1 MTGFL
6 IGFSLFAIGLCMLL
20 FAWLGI
26 RDERREMRQRANL
39 AFAGERPAT
48 GGSTAKGRGLVTQAD
63 DWLKTAFSFGIARQW
78 GVKTPGLVLLA
89 WGLACAGLT
98 FFLAHAIGLKL
109 WAAAPAVLAFYLV
122 PNVLLRLEE
131 ERAEERF
138 MKLFPDAVDIIIR
151 MLRAGLPISAAI
163 RVVGTEGAPPVD
175 KVFLDLAN
183 ELDIGASLPEAL
195 TAMGVRIG
203 LPDVRFF
210 AVATSLQQGT
220 GGNLASTLDIL
231 SDIVRKR
238 SSMRQKAKAVTAEV
252 RMSAYML
259 ASLPF
264 LVILG
269 LFFLQPGYLSVLIV
283 DRRGNL
289 ILLAAATS
297 MAFGLLTMRHMMR
310 RASRF

>member
-1 MTGFL
+1 MTGFI
-6 IGFSLFAIGLCMLL
+6 IGFSVFAAGLCVLL
-20 FAWLGI
+20 FIWLSM
-26 RDERREMRQRANL
+26 RDERKEMRQRVNVAMS
-39 AFAGERPAT
+39 GERPA
-48 GGSTAKGRGLVTQAD
+48 KGLTTTVLRGPITQIN
-63 DWLKTAFSFGIARQW
+63 DWLKAGFGLGIARQW
-78 GVKTPGLVLLA
+78 GTKTPGLVLLM
-89 WGLACAGLT
+89 WGLASAGVT
-98 FFLAHAIGLKL
+98 FFLAHLIGLKF
-109 WAAAPAVLAFYLV
+109 WALPPAALAFFLV

-131 ERAEERF
+131 ERTEEQF
-138 MKLFPDAVDIIIR
+138 IKLFPDAVDIIIR
-151 MLRAGLPISAAI
+151 MLRAGLPVDAAI
-163 RVVGTEGAPPVD
+163 RVVGNEGAPPVD

-183 ELDIGASLPEAL
+183 QLDVGAPLSEAL
-195 TAMGVRIG
+195 AAMGARIG

-210 AVATSLQQGT
+210 AVAASLQQGT

-264 LVILG
+264 FVLVG
-269 LFFLQPGYLSVLIV
+269 LLFLQPSYLSVLIV

-289 ILLAAATS
+289 ILLAAGAS